1 MKRYVTAFGE
11 HGGGELLAFR
21 FSAQRPHQSIADA
34 CQARRSATDFAN
46 CACQAVRSAGDGR
59 QERDGAG
66 MSNDGSFGR
75 ELLDMGRGFAA
86 DLKRDIID
94 RHANENYA
102 AGFDEAAHVC
112 MSVLSDVIDGMMTR
126 IKAGEFLSPQ
136 EQAALAQANELMK
149 EMDKRLREAAE
160 PEPTREVVP

>member
-1 MKRYVTAFGE
+1 
-11 HGGGELLAFR
+11 
-21 FSAQRPHQSIADA
+21 
-34 CQARRSATDFAN
+34 
-46 CACQAVRSAGDGR
+46 
-59 QERDGAG
+59 

-102 AGFDEAAHVC
+102 AGFGEAAHVC
-112 MSVLSDVIDGMMTR
+112 MSVLSDVIEGMMTR